1 MPSTSRIEDKTS
13 VLSNNTILQLTLLLL
28 VFVSRN
34 FAAEP
39 KVSPWITLTGPEHG
53 FASWNTP
60 VGNWTEGSHV
70 VLDTDNTTRLK
81 ARPGKGT
88 LINGPLGKEPNLI
101 TRQHFG
107 DIEVE
112 LEFMISKGSNSGIK
126 FMELYEI
133 QILDSWEVKNPKG
146 NDCGG
151 IYPRAELEPRY
162 RLLDQGVPPRSNAA
176 RKPGE
181 WQSLHAVFRAPRFD
195 DKGAKTAH
203 AQLVIAVLNGTV
215 IHEKVTLKT
224 PTGHNWVKPEPRKG
238 PLLLQ
243 GDHGPVA
250 FRNIRVRHR

>member
-1 MPSTSRIEDKTS
+1 MPPTSGMHYKISLLRIRS
-13 VLSNNTILQLTLLLL
+13 LVQLTLLLL
-28 VFVSRN
+28 VFISTN

-39 KVSPWITLTGPEHG
+39 TGSPWITLTGPEQG
-53 FASWNTP
+53 FKSWNTP
-60 VGNWTEGSHV
+60 IGHWKEGSR
-70 VLDTDNTTRLK
+70 VLLDLDNSTRLQTS
-81 ARPGKGT
+81 PGKGT
-88 LINGPLGKEPNLI
+88 LINGALGKEPNLI
-101 TRQHFG
+101 TREHFG
-107 DIEVE
+107 DVEVE
-112 LEFMISKGSNSGIK
+112 LEFMIAKGSNSGVK

-133 QILDSWEVKNPKG
+133 QILDSWKVKNPKG

-162 RLLDQGVPPRSNAA
+162 RLLDEGVPPRSNAA

-181 WQSLHAVFRAPRFD
+181 WQSLHAVFHAPRFN